1 MTYYNELMGSDFLQR
16 LHDWDAI
23 CCWPNLQ
30 GAIWAPSLYQIV
42 NDAFGTCQNGQL
54 KTDNRV
60 LKQQVQRLLS
70 CRLDRARLPSDIK
83 DMLVR
88 RASNPQAFDENICRI
103 AFGSRFSL
111 SV

>member
-1 MTYYNELMGSDFLQR
+1 M
-16 LHDWDAI
+16 
-23 CCWPNLQ
+23 
-30 GAIWAPSLYQIV
+30 

-70 CRLDRARLPSDIK
+70 CRLDRARFPSDIK

-88 RASNPQAFDENICRI
+88 RASNPQAFDENIWRKVLFTACTVLKKYDFDRNGEEWSM
-103 AFGSRFSL
+103 ALEPGKQDRSYQFGRLLAVNQTQSDR
-111 SV
+111 

>member
-1 MTYYNELMGSDFLQR
+1 M
-16 LHDWDAI
+16 
-23 CCWPNLQ
+23 
-30 GAIWAPSLYQIV
+30 

-70 CRLDRARLPSDIK
+70 CRLDRARFPSDIK

-88 RASNPQAFDENICRI
+88 RASNPQAFDENIWRKVLFTACTVLKNMILIEMGRNGVWHWNPANKI
-103 AFGSRFSL
+103 AATSSA
-111 SV
+111 VC